1 MLCKQVIV
9 SVVSSCVALLILFVF
24 LFVGFRA
31 FTNPTDLVAGIINTL
46 LIIGTGVALN
56 QSEGGGQGDQESVL
70 VEDAAKNISERIKD
84 VLEMVAKQI
93 QTGMRL
99 IDAMNRAK
107 SEHGQD
113 SGKAASANEHSGA
126 SPNPPPPPESGSF
139 IRSKLQIK

>member
-1 MLCKQVIV
+1 VL
-9 SVVSSCVALLILFVF
+9 VVLYVF

-31 FTNPTDLVAGIINTL
+31 FSNPTDLVAGIINTL

-56 QSEGGGQGDQESVL
+56 QSEGGGQGDQESAL
-70 VEDAAKNISERIKD
+70 IEDAAKHISERIKD

-107 SEHGQD
+107 SQYGPD
-113 SGKAASANEHSGA
+113 AAKLA
-126 SPNPPPPPESGSF
+126 SVNDNSSNAPKPPLQPEPGHF
-139 IRSKLQIK
+139 IRSQGNKK

>member
-1 MLCKQVIV
+1 MAQVIV
-9 SVVSSCVALLILFVF
+9 SVVGSCTVLLVLFVF

-46 LIIGTGVALN
+46 LIVGTGVALN
-56 QSEGGGQGDQESVL
+56 QSEGGGQGDQESAL

-84 VLEMVAKQI
+84 VLEMVARQI

-99 IDAMNRAK
+99 IDAMNRLK
-107 SEHGQD
+107 SEYGQD
-113 SGKAASANEHSGA
+113 TGKTASINEYSGA

-139 IRSKLQIK
+139 IRSKIQNK

>member
-1 MLCKQVIV
+1 MQVIA
-9 SVVSSCVALLILFVF
+9 SVVSSCIVLLNLFVF

-31 FTNPTDLVAGIINTL
+31 FTDPTDFVAGIINTL
-46 LIIGTGVALN
+46 LIVGPGVALN

-99 IDAMNRAK
+99 IETMNRMK
-107 SEHGQD
+107 SEYNPDAGLI
-113 SGKAASANEHSGA
+113 SSVKEHSGA
-126 SPNPPPPPESGSF
+126 APTPPPPPVSGSF
-139 IRSKLQIK
+139 IRSKAQTGP

>member
-1 MLCKQVIV
+1 M
-9 SVVSSCVALLILFVF
+9 SVASSCIVLLILFVF

-56 QSEGGGQGDQESVL
+56 QSEGGGRGEQDNVL
-70 VEDAAKNISERIKD
+70 VEDAAKHISERIKD

-99 IDAMNRAK
+99 IDAMNRVK
-107 SEHGQD
+107 SEYGPD
-113 SGKAASANEHSGA
+113 AGKLASNEHNFDA
-126 SPNPPPPPESGSF
+126 PNAPPPPESGSF
-139 IRSKLQIK
+139 IRSKAQRK

>member
-1 MLCKQVIV
+1 V
-9 SVVSSCVALLILFVF
+9 SVASSCIVLLILFVF

-56 QSEGGGQGDQESVL
+56 QSEGGGRGEQDNVL
-70 VEDAAKNISERIKD
+70 VEDAAKHISERIKD

-99 IDAMNRAK
+99 IDAMNRVK
-107 SEHGQD
+107 SEHGPDASKLASNEQ
-113 SGKAASANEHSGA
+113 SFAA
-126 SPNPPPPPESGSF
+126 PNAPPPPGSF
-139 IRSKLQIK
+139 IRSKAHAN

>member
-1 MLCKQVIV
+1 VA
-9 SVVSSCVALLILFVF
+9 SSCLVLVILYVF

-31 FTNPTDLVAGIINTL
+31 FTNPTDLVAGIINTV

-56 QSEGGGQGDQESVL
+56 QSEGGGQGDQESAL
-70 VEDAAKNISERIKD
+70 IEDAAKSISERIKD

-107 SEHGQD
+107 SEYGSDAGKPSSVNDD
-113 SGKAASANEHSGA
+113 SIAA
-126 SPNPPPPPESGSF
+126 PKPPLHPEPGSY
-139 IRSKLQIK
+139 IRSTAQKK

>member
-1 MLCKQVIV
+1 MA
-9 SVVSSCVALLILFVF
+9 SSCLVLVILYVF

-31 FTNPTDLVAGIINTL
+31 FTNPTDLVAGIINTV

-56 QSEGGGQGDQESVL
+56 QSEGGGQGDQESAL
-70 VEDAAKNISERIKD
+70 IEDAAKNISERIKD

-107 SEHGQD
+107 SENGFD
-113 SGKAASANEHSGA
+113 SGKPASANDDIA
-126 SPNPPPPPESGSF
+126 APKPPLHPEPGSY
-139 IRSKLQIK
+139 IRSIVPKK

>member
-1 MLCKQVIV
+1 MT
-9 SVVSSCVALLILFVF
+9 SSCIVLVILYVF

-31 FTNPTDLVAGIINTL
+31 FSNPTDLVAGIINTL

-56 QSEGGGQGDQESVL
+56 QSEGGGQGDQESAL

-107 SEHGQD
+107 SEYGPD
-113 SGKAASANEHSGA
+113 AGKLASVDDDRSDT
-126 SPNPPPPPESGSF
+126 PKPPLQPEPGSF
-139 IRSKLQIK
+139 IRSKVNKK